1 MVIIGE
7 TGDLGHDP
15 GAAGSAKN
23 VIGPVNLALI
33 FTRHPRFEIR
43 LITGDFFQ
51 QRPRPLETIP

>member
-43 LITGDFFQ
+43 ADNGRFF
-51 QRPRPLETIP
+51 PTAPETL